1 MIVAIYEKAFTLVL
15 PVNPVNRIDRLT
27 PQGNKQQRSKQN
39 PSSFAAM
46 LDAML
51 QAEDTE
57 DAHEFDALAWNE
69 DLWNKQYHRTGK
81 PPDDNSKQIVSEG
94 FSGFL

>member
-15 PVNPVNRIDRLT
+15 PVNPVNRIDRFT
-27 PQGNKQQRSKQN
+27 PKGKKQQNSKQN

-51 QAEDTE
+51 QVEDPE
-57 DAHEFDALAWNE
+57 DAHEFDALA
-69 DLWNKQYHRTGK
+69 
-81 PPDDNSKQIVSEG
+81 
-94 FSGFL
+94 